1 MARRERRRHER
12 NWRKSGFQ
20 VHRQLYVDQR
30 KRVNDMMDQAKQDH
44 YRKELE
50 GADTKTV
57 FKRVNTLLK
66 KPVKTLPAYDSATN
80 GA

>member
-1 MARRERRRHER
+1 M
-12 NWRKSGFQ
+12 
-20 VHRQLYVDQR
+20 DQR
-30 KRVNDMMDQAKQDH
+30 KRVNDMIDQAIQDH